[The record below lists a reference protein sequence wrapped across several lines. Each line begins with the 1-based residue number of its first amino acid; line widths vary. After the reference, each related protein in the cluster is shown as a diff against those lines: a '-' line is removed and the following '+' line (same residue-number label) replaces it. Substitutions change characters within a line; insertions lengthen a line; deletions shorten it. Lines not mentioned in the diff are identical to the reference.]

1 MTLYQVKPD
10 ILLMK
15 PIYAQ
20 ALAALDEEFVVHKLW
35 AARDAEALMREIA
48 PRVRALV
55 TSGLGQVTRATMEA
69 LPALEIVAC
78 YGKPHGNI
86 DMQAAR
92 NRGIIVA
99 ATPDTIAP
107 EVADLAV
114 ALLISLMRRIPEG
127 DRFVRA
133 GQWATSAATP
143 GRALA
148 GKTCGIIGLGQIGLG
163 IAKRIEAFGMT
174 PCYHGPH
181 AKEVSYRYYPDLNEM
196 AQAVDCLIVSCTQ
209 TEATRNLIDAR
220 ILESLGAEGFVVNVA
235 RGAIVNEHA
244 LIAALKNRTIAGAA
258 LDVYW
263 DEPKVPQA
271 LIDMDHV
278 VLAPHVG
285 SNTREVRDE
294 RSNKLIANLR
304 AHFSDKPV
312 PYPVTTA

>member
-1 MTLYQVKPD
+1 
-10 ILLMK
+10 MK
-15 PIYAQ
+15 PVYAPLLEALERDYIVHRLWGATDAQ
-20 ALAALDEEFVVHKLW
+20 ALL
-35 AARDAEALMREIA
+35 REIA
-48 PRVRALV
+48 PTVRALV
-55 TSGLGQVTRATMEA
+55 TTGLDQVTRANMEV
-69 LPALEIVAC
+69 LPALELVAC
-78 YGKPHGNI
+78 YGKPHGNV
-86 DMQAAR
+86 DMKAAQE
-92 NRGIIVA
+92 RGIIVA
-99 ATPDTIAP
+99 QTPDTIAP

-114 ALLISLMRRIPEG
+114 GLLISLMRRIPEG

-133 GQWATSAATP
+133 GQWATSAAPP

-148 GKTCGIIGLGQIGLG
+148 GKRCGIIGLGQIGLG

-174 PCYHGPH
+174 PCYHGPRP
-181 AKEVSYRYYPDLNEM
+181 KEASYRYYPDLNEM
-196 AQAVDCLIVSCTQ
+196 AQAVDCLIVTCPG

-220 ILESLGAEGFVVNVA
+220 ILESLGAEGFLVNVA
-235 RGAIVNEHA
+235 RGPIVDEHA
-244 LIAALKNRTIAGAA
+244 LVAALTNRTIAGAA

-285 SNTREVRDE
+285 SNTLEVRDE

-304 AHFSDKPV
+304 AHFSGKPV